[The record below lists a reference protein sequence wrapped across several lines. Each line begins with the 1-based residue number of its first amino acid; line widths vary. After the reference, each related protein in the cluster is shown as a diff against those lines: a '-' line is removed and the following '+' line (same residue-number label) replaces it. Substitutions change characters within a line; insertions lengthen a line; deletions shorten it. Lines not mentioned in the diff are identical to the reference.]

1 MDWTIAAL
9 SVLLP
14 LLTVFIWFARLTPRV
29 FGLSTD
35 VNSGDVDD
43 SFAISYVVTRG
54 FFVRGRLYYTLAL
67 LRWFAP
73 LLQPCTIRIALES
86 RGDLK
91 LLVGQ
96 LSSQMYG
103 TVTRVE
109 TGFLTSNFELI
120 ELYQS
125 GYKVVFTDKNTT
137 KYELVSVGADLEVN
151 LLEIA
156 GPTSC
161 LFNTTGQLLYVGHMS
176 LCGQSVEGL
185 TGANAGELS
194 RECVEKAVRNGAKVS
209 ELPVQFSRS
218 ILCCLPPSSPLL
230 GRAAQLQL
238 NPWAFSFP
246 QEGHNAR
253 QFAES
258 NRDIGA
264 CLLAKMGLTYEYV
277 WSRLDGGV
285 RAEVAEL
292 ARKFSHWGKDIACDR
307 ILWAVVNSGGRFP
320 WRSHHQTSVSP
331 PFTDLWSLLDTERVN
346 PLELF
351 EYRVR
356 NVSSFTGLAED
367 EVRGA
372 LSHAILYDLYGVVL
386 LKYGMVA
393 ERVADSKRSM
403 QWFKNHLQTFV
414 NSIPPC
420 L

>member
-1 MDWTIAAL
+1 M
-9 SVLLP
+9 
-14 LLTVFIWFARLTPRV
+14 

-54 FFVRGRLYYTLAL
+54 IDNRAFGFFVRGRLYYTLAV

-73 LLQPCTIRIALES
+73 LLQPYTIRIALES

-137 KYELVSVGADLEVN
+137 KYELVSVGADLEVD

-264 CLLAKMGLTYEYV
+264 RQLAKMGLTYESV

-285 RAEVAEL
+285 RAEVAAL
-292 ARKFSHWGKDIACDR
+292 AGKFSHWGNDIARDR
-307 ILWAVVNSGGRFP
+307 IIWAVVNSGGRFP

-331 PFTDLWSLLDTERVN
+331 PFTDLWSILDTERVS

-351 EYRVR
+351 EYRIR

-372 LSHAILYDLYGVVL
+372 LSHAVLYDLYGVVL